1 VSAWLRQHAMQC
13 TYLLHVG
20 GELDVRSCQVWM
32 VELVGARL
40 EIVLLGRKFCAL
52 GCEFLFFLSPV

>member
-1 VSAWLRQHAMQC
+1 MQC